1 MDLPG
6 LRGVAVGAGNEIRE
20 NRVRVFLWDVLGV
33 SEGSMMIVRLVRL
46 LGKVSSV
53 AEMGTGS
60 TVGRGIELGWIR
72 LLAFC
77 RSSICVGV
85 IHRSR

>member
-1 MDLPG
+1 
-6 LRGVAVGAGNEIRE
+6 
-20 NRVRVFLWDVLGV
+20 
-33 SEGSMMIVRLVRL
+33 MMIVRLVRL

-60 TVGRGIELGWIR
+60 TVGRVIELGWIR

-77 RSSICVGV
+77 KSSICVGV